1 MYLCVFPTG
10 EVWKGEP
17 EKQVGLPL
25 SGQVKGASAAER
37 FGWAFVGKYLNI
49 LDLEPLK
56 ETLEPPTTV
65 HQTLIDQKLDSGMI
79 VSL

>member
-17 EKQVGLPL
+17 EKQVGLPF
-25 SGQVKGASAAER
+25 SGQVKEASAAEK